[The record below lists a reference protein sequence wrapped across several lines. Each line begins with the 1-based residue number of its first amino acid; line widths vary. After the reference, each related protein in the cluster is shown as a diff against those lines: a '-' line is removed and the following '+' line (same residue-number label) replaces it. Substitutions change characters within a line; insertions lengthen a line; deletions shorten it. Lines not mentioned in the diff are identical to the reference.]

1 MKAEFDFERGR
12 SIVWL
17 ASYPKSGN
25 TWVRAL
31 LTAYLDG
38 GGELNLNALVGK
50 SRLLDRQMLDDMAG
64 IDSALLSPRDL
75 IPYQAMQIRSL
86 SASAREPVYIKTHSA
101 YLSGEG
107 GCALFPA
114 EATAGA
120 IYIVRNPLDIVLSYA
135 HHEGKDFDAII
146 AMMSDE
152 TAMLDHWP
160 SRRSSNIPQLV
171 SSWSNNVAS
180 WISDAPFPVHLVRYE
195 DILRTPSLEFE
206 RILDFLGMTVATDRV
221 AQAIDRA
228 SFASLATAERKSGFA
243 EKPSSARSFFRQGEA
258 GVGLSVLDVEQ
269 LRKILQDSE
278 AIMTR
283 VDYGASEAQSQ
294 WSNKV

>member
-12 SIVWL
+12 SVIWL

-31 LTAYLDG
+31 LTAYMDG
-38 GGELNLNALVGK
+38 GGELDLNALVGK

-64 IDSALLSPRDL
+64 IDSAMLGPGDL
-75 IPYQAMQIRSL
+75 IPYQAMQIRDL
-86 SASAREPVYIKTHSA
+86 AASAREPVYIKTHSA
-101 YLSGEG
+101 YLRGEG

-120 IYIVRNPLDIVLSYA
+120 IYIVRNPMDIVPSYA

-146 AMMSDE
+146 AMMSDK
-152 TAMLDHWP
+152 TATLDHWAI
-160 SRRSSNIPQLV
+160 RRTSNIPQMV
-171 SSWSNNVAS
+171 GSWSENVAS

-195 DILRTPSLEFE
+195 DILRTPSSAFE
-206 RILDFLGMTVATDRV
+206 RILDFLGMAVAADRV

-228 SFASLATAERKSGFA
+228 SFASLAKAERKAGFA

-258 GVGLSVLDVEQ
+258 GGGLRVLDAEQ
-269 LRKILQDSE
+269 VRKILQDSE
-278 AIMTR
+278 AIMNR
-283 VDYGASEAQSQ
+283 VGYQTGHGQS
-294 WSNKV
+294 